1 MRRKS
6 TQKANK
12 EVAPAYPVKA
22 IDTPM
27 RKVCHRCGRE
37 ITHRPN
43 RLMYDSSYGVITVCD
58 VCWAANLRQKR
69 RLS

>member
-1 MRRKS
+1 MKYIKGDWDATEV

-27 RKVCHRCGRE
+27 RKVCHQCGRE
-37 ITHRPN
+37 ITHR
-43 RLMYDSSYGVITVCD
+43 LI
-58 VCWAANLRQKR
+58 A
-69 RLS
+69 